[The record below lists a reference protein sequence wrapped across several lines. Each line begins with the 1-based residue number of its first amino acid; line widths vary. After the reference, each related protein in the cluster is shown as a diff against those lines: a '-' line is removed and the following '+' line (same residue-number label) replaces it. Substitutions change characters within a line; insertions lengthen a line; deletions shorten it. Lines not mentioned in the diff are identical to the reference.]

1 MNVVVILFIIGLGN
15 FYINTGTS
23 KPFIPSEFGP
33 VVASAASV
41 FFAVF
46 GYDAMST
53 VAEESTD
60 GKKHK
65 PKAIVFSLV
74 IAMPLYVAATLMLA
88 GMQNFRAV
96 DPTNGFSVLNGVGL
110 QVIAAII
117 SVVTVLTSAGN
128 AIAQ

>member
-15 FYINTGTS
+15 FYINTGS
-23 KPFIPSEFGP
+23 YKPFIPSEFGP

-53 VAEESTD
+53 AAEGSTD

-65 PKAIVFSLV
+65 LKAIIFSRV
-74 IAMPLYVAATLMLA
+74 IAMLLCVAATLVLT
-88 GMQNFRAV
+88 GMQNYRAV
-96 DPTNGFSVLNGVGL
+96 DPTTGFAVLNGVGL